1 MSDEREPWESVP
13 VYGYDCEEALTDL
26 RTRMASLLIAV
37 RALVTRVQE
46 DDEPWWGYLDD
57 GFLMCCIG
65 CGAVKRK
72 YSWTTIPPTPEPTF
86 ADIEHDADCPA
97 MRLDKAVREETP

>member
-1 MSDEREPWESVP
+1 MSEHEEPWESVP
-13 VYGYDCEEALTDL
+13 VYGYSCEEALTDL
-26 RTRMASLLIAV
+26 RTRMSRLLEAA
-37 RALVTRVQE
+37 RALVTGEQG

-65 CGAVKRK
+65 CGAVERR

-86 ADIEHDADCPA
+86 ADLAHDEDCPA
-97 MRLDKAVREETP
+97 MRLDAAVTGEKR